1 MEWRE
6 KDLALVIDALGV
18 ENSLAGVALERGGM
32 DRKLGADFGRALPSG
47 RAFLLGETW
56 DLIGMADPPH
66 GQAGEALPGSGTQ
79 PAGIERGGNLTIGLG
94 AGKSRIS
101 STTVAE
107 VR

>member
-1 MEWRE
+1 
-6 KDLALVIDALGV
+6 
-18 ENSLAGVALERGGM
+18 M

-56 DLIGMADPPH
+56 DLKGMADPPH

-94 AGKSRIS
+94 AGKVVSVRPQS
-101 STTVAE
+101 PRSAE
-107 VR
+107 DRGANRKWKFQRRGRAALQRMWM